1 MNEKI
6 LDLKEQI
13 ASNDELQGLF
23 KEDERLKVE
32 FRQKKTRLFNQN
44 FKLYVLKHDLDLAI
58 QHKDNGLNEFKK
70 LKVEQERLETLLKET
85 RKSNAIKVERKIR
98 ENESIPLKQS

>member
-32 FRQKKTRLFNQN
+32 FR
-44 FKLYVLKHDLDLAI
+44 
-58 QHKDNGLNEFKK
+58 
-70 LKVEQERLETLLKET
+70 
-85 RKSNAIKVERKIR
+85 
-98 ENESIPLKQS
+98 